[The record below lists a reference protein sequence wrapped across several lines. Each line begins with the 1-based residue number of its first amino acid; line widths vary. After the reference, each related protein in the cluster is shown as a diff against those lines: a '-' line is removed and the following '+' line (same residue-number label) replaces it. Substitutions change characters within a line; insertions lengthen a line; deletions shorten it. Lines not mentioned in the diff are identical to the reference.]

1 MDNKKVK
8 ELMLRVY
15 NNKMIEDTEKGISD
29 EKDIKALCQKVFGDG
44 SATPNPALLH
54 DFNTVLVQTADQIA
68 KPMATEMLS
77 LFADFKTANPGT
89 LYQYTVPAKS
99 KARMKFTALGS
110 GVDLVRVEGGKKS
123 IAVPTVLSAGFY
135 YEPESLVQDDV
146 EYFRKLVN
154 DVAEAKVR
162 LYLTSVMKLIQTA
175 ITSHKIPTA
184 NVRVGSNLG
193 IADYNKTASTIS
205 RVGNGGKVVF
215 VADSL
220 LIDYFANFQVSDT
233 TISKLLTDSIKT
245 ELLTALVPTTIG
257 RTTAI
262 NLVNPFTDE
271 TNSKVELPINT
282 GYMFSSAVS
291 QKPFTIVEYAGLKQN
306 TETDVED
313 GRVKVMIKQEAAIE
327 LLFGEAIGV
336 ICEQSSSVSL

>member
-1 MDNKKVK
+1 MDVKKVK
-8 ELMLRVY
+8 ELMTRVY
-15 NNKMIEDTEKGISD
+15 NNKMIEDAEKGISD
-29 EKDIKALCQKVFGDG
+29 EKDIKELCAKVFGDG

-68 KPMATEMLS
+68 KPMATEMLG
-77 LFADFKTANPGT
+77 LFADFKTQTPGT
-89 LYQYTVPAKS
+89 IYQYTVPAKS

-123 IAVPTVLSAGFY
+123 IATPTVLSSGFY

-154 DVAEAKVR
+154 EVAEAKVR
-162 LYLTSVMKLIQTA
+162 LYLSSVMKLINSA
-175 ITSHKIPTA
+175 ISSQKIPTA
-184 NVRVGSNLG
+184 NVKVGSNLA
-193 IADYNKTASTIS
+193 IADYNKVASTIA
-205 RVGNGGKVVF
+205 RVGTGGKPIF
-215 VADSL
+215 IADTL
-220 LIDYFANFQVSDT
+220 LIDYFANFQATDAT
-233 TISKLLTDSIKT
+233 LSKLLTDNLKS

-271 TNSKVELPINT
+271 TNSKVELPVNT

-313 GRVKVMIKQEAAIE
+313 GRVKVMLKQEAAVE

-336 ICEQSSSVSL
+336 ITEQSAVTL